1 LPPRVLTR
9 LVVSTAELELSPEA
23 SLLAA
28 DEPATFGV
36 VLDAAQS
43 PFLITC
49 DHAGNRLPRLLGSLG
64 LPESE
69 LGRHIA
75 WDLGAA
81 RVTRSLAQKL
91 GAFAI
96 LQTYS
101 RLVIDCNRPPGAA
114 SSIPT
119 LSENTAIPGNEALP
133 EAAAKRRARDIFTPY
148 HARIVEE
155 LERRA
160 RAAQPTVLI
169 SMHSFTPVFQ
179 GVARPWHV
187 GVLYN
192 RDARL
197 GLALLALLRA
207 DPELVV
213 GDNEPYSVGDLSD
226 YGIPVYGEQRGI
238 PHVELEIRQDL
249 LLDDAGQVAW
259 AERLARLL
267 PLACAT
273 FGA

>member
-1 LPPRVLTR
+1 M
-9 LVVSTAELELSPEA
+9 VSSAELELSPEA

-28 DEPATFGV
+28 DEPAAFEV
-36 VLDAAQS
+36 VQDAAQS

-81 RVTRSLAQKL
+81 QVARHLAQQL
-91 GAFAI
+91 GAFAV

-101 RLVIDCNRPPGAA
+101 RLVIDCNRPLGAA

-119 LSENTAIPGNEALP
+119 LSEDTAIPGNEALP
-133 EAAAKRRARDIFTPY
+133 ASAAARRARDIFTPY

-160 RAAQPTVLI
+160 LAAQPTVLI
-169 SMHSFTPVFQ
+169 AMHSFTPVYQ
-179 GVARPWHV
+179 GAARPWHV
-187 GVLYN
+187 GILYN

-197 GLALLALLRA
+197 SRALLALLRA
-207 DPELVV
+207 DPALVV

-226 YGIPVYGEQRGI
+226 YGVPVYGEQRGI

-249 LLDDAGQVAW
+249 VLEEAGQLAW
-259 AERLARLL
+259 ARRFAGLL
-267 PLACAT
+267 PIACAT